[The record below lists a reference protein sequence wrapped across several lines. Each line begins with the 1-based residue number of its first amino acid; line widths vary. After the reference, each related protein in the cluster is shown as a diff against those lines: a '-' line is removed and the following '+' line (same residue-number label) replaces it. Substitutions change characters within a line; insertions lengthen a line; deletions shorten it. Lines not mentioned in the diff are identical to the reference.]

1 MSKDLEVTE
10 ATSHNMQVAY
20 REPASVRLNVDGA
33 RLKERKESESHDI
46 LLGPDDKPLK
56 KFLWWYMT
64 KKQRILVIVGL
75 VVLLLVVLFLIGW
88 FAIIPAIIRHY
99 ASSVQMTLNYM
110 DVVSILENS
119 TLTVDLSLDIQHD
132 VGIAATTDNTTVSLL
147 FDGAVFATLPFSGL
161 YIKTGSQDYNI
172 TIDTDMPITDQ
183 SVFNTMSNALMNEAE
198 IALMATASLN
208 VHALGM
214 SFSDL
219 SFERELPLEGF
230 TGFSDP
236 KPVIENIELT
246 TCTSSEYMININVT
260 LDNTARMGLDGI
272 GALNMSL
279 YYGQQYIGYALS
291 LKPEL
296 GIPRGVSDQSYL
308 ITVDANVVSI
318 SSMMLSALAG
328 STQFYL
334 VGNNPYVTTHGQF
347 VEALNNVNMSVP
359 SSSGSLTNMNIGSS
373 CSLVSLLS

>member
-161 YIKTGSQDYNI
+161 DIKTGSQDYNI

-208 VHALGM
+208 VRALGM

-219 SFERELPLEGF
+219 SFERDLPLEGF

-260 LDNTARMGLDGI
+260 LDNTARMGQDGI

>member
-161 YIKTGSQDYNI
+161 DIKTGSQDYNI

-208 VHALGM
+208 VRALGM

-260 LDNTARMGLDGI
+260 LDNTARMGQDGI